1 MNKPSHSH
9 HPVLVVSNRPNEG
22 VSVEVKLTTGVSVDG
37 QTVTSVGV
45 DLSKAPV
52 PDRKF
57 AADTCTLIVRSY
69 AVKLLFGQERID
81 GKGLRSAIVVQMSRV
96 SGANLVRI
104 IESMKAPSLQDV
116 VNAEGIQSEPLS
128 PLPDEPPQ
136 ALTLSA
142 NMAIFAMTGQDS
154 CIDFYQASP
163 FAMAV
168 ALRAKKLQLDPVV
181 RVEVRTPLLI
191 SLIAELRTQLAQ
203 ELKTK
208 IGETP

>member
-1 MNKPSHSH
+1 
-9 HPVLVVSNRPNEG
+9 
-22 VSVEVKLTTGVSVDG
+22 
-37 QTVTSVGV
+37 
-45 DLSKAPV
+45 
-52 PDRKF
+52 
-57 AADTCTLIVRSY
+57 
-69 AVKLLFGQERID
+69 
-81 GKGLRSAIVVQMSRV
+81 
-96 SGANLVRI
+96 
-104 IESMKAPSLQDV
+104 
-116 VNAEGIQSEPLS
+116 
-128 PLPDEPPQ
+128 
-136 ALTLSA
+136 
-142 NMAIFAMTGQDS
+142 MAIFAMTGQDS

>member
-1 MNKPSHSH
+1 M
-9 HPVLVVSNRPNEG
+9 
-22 VSVEVKLTTGVSVDG
+22 EVKLTTGVSVDG